1 MPTENKRASAEVHT
15 AKASPPKKRQ
25 HTISQSQDRS
35 SDSFQG
41 FNFCNLGGSGDCA
54 YRALAAAFAFQSERD
69 PKEAVS
75 ASQQLGATLR
85 AQMSSQLEKHHH
97 FRSTFSVDSRWTEA
111 LEDGAVPKTYEEW
124 ISATLRPNRWID
136 GPGLSTAAT
145 RLSRK
150 IAIWKN
156 GKAKVTLSVGS
167 RRQ

>member
-85 AQMSSQLEKHHH
+85 AQISSQLENII
-97 FRSTFSVDSRWTEA
+97 TFEA
-111 LEDGAVPKTYEEW
+111 L
-124 ISATLRPNRWID
+124 SQ
-136 GPGLSTAAT
+136 STAAGLRHSKMVQSQKPT
-145 RLSRK
+145 
-150 IAIWKN
+150 KN
-156 GKAKVTLSVGS
+156 GSQQHCVQTGGS
-167 RRQ
+167 TALACPPLPLG